1 MPSTT
6 PGSLIQLLIPEE
18 LYILYVKGYV
28 RDPAIVII
36 GDVHLHLHF
45 LSVIFQLVL
54 GFSRWTMGGF
64 STTRIHTIT
73 LQAETAR
80 SSLSHWM
87 PLYEGVVAHR
97 SLPLY
102 GSLQFRST
110 TMSLLS
116 CPGGFVPSSSPSLP
130 CVHSHLLVEILRPRG
145 FPVEEQGRLSEI
157 RPASS
162 FRFYQD
168 SERSQAFTCWEV
180 EGAKP

>member
-73 LQAETAR
+73 LQAEDCTFFFISLNAIIWR
-80 SSLSHWM
+80 GSSSS
-87 PLYEGVVAHR
+87 

-102 GSLQFRST
+102 SSLQFRST
-110 TMSLLS
+110 TVSLLS

-145 FPVEEQGRLSEI
+145 FPVEELGRLSEI